1 MSNKDTKIL
10 EVTNDYVF
18 KKIFGKEGNEEILK
32 DLLISILEIPIQ
44 KIEVMKDVYLER
56 EIEENK
62 LGILDIKATL
72 NDDTIANIEMQVR
85 NEHNMIDRSLYYWAN
100 LYSNSLYKTQDYIEN
115 KKTIVINIMLF
126 NIFEE
131 GPYHERCK
139 IRRDYNLE
147 ILTDE
152 LEMHFIQLPKCKKE
166 DVKTKL
172 DQWMQFIGNISKEGV
187 EKAMKENK
195 EIKKAQEE
203 LEYLT
208 GDEAE
213 RRLAELREKKILD
226 DLWGRTGARKEG
238 EKQGETKGEK
248 KKALE
253 VAQKMKLKNMEIQE
267 IVEITGLTK
276 EEIEKL

>member
-1 MSNKDTKIL
+1 MNNENAKTL

-18 KKIFGKEGNEEILK
+18 KRIFGKAGNEDILK
-32 DLLISILEIPIQ
+32 DLLMSILEIPIK
-44 KIEVMKDVYLER
+44 KIKVMKDVHLER
-56 EIEENK
+56 DIKDNK
-62 LGILDIKATL
+62 LGVLDIKATL

-85 NEHNMIDRSLYYWAN
+85 DEHNMIDRSLYYWAN
-100 LYSNSLYKTQDYIEN
+100 LYSNSLYKTQDYIDN
-115 KKTIVINIMLF
+115 KKTIVIDIMLF

-139 IRRDYNLE
+139 IRRDYNME

-172 DQWMQFIGNISKEGV
+172 DQWMQFIGNLSKDGV
-187 EKAMKENK
+187 EIAMKENK

-213 RRLAELREKKILD
+213 RRLAFLREKKILD
-226 DLWGRTGARKEG
+226 DLWARTGARKEG
-238 EKQGETKGEK
+238 ERNKSIEIARNMLKEGISVEFI
-248 KKALE
+248 
-253 VAQKMKLKNMEIQE
+253 QK
-267 IVEITGLTK
+267 VTGLTK
-276 EEIEKL
+276 EEIEKLS

>member
-1 MSNKDTKIL
+1 MNNENEKTL

-18 KKIFGKEGNEEILK
+18 KRIFGKAGNEDILK
-32 DLLISILEIPIQ
+32 DLLMSILEIPIQ

-56 EIEENK
+56 DIEDNK

-85 NEHNMIDRSLYYWAN
+85 DEHNMIDRSLYYWAN

-115 KKTIVINIMLF
+115 KKTIVIDIMLF
-126 NIFEE
+126 NIFKE

-166 DVKTKL
+166 EVKTKL
-172 DQWMQFIGNISKEGV
+172 DQWMQFIGNLSKEGV
-187 EKAMKENK
+187 EIAMKENK
-195 EIKKAQEE
+195 KIKKAQEE

-213 RRLAELREKKILD
+213 RRLAFLREKKILD
-226 DLWGRTGARKEG
+226 DLWARTGARKEG
-238 EKQGETKGEK
+238 ERNKSIEIARNMLKEGISVEFI
-248 KKALE
+248 
-253 VAQKMKLKNMEIQE
+253 QK
-267 IVEITGLTK
+267 VTGLTK
-276 EEIEKL
+276 EEIEKLS

>member
-1 MSNKDTKIL
+1 
-10 EVTNDYVF
+10 
-18 KKIFGKEGNEEILK
+18 
-32 DLLISILEIPIQ
+32 
-44 KIEVMKDVYLER
+44 
-56 EIEENK
+56 
-62 LGILDIKATL
+62 
-72 NDDTIANIEMQVR
+72 
-85 NEHNMIDRSLYYWAN
+85 MIDRSLYYWSK

-115 KKTIVINIMLF
+115 KKTIVIDIMLF

-166 DVKTKL
+166 EVKTKL
-172 DQWMQFIGNISKEGV
+172 DQWMQFIGNLSKEGV
-187 EKAMKENK
+187 EIAMKENK

-213 RRLAELREKKILD
+213 RRLAFLREKKILD
-226 DLWGRTGARKEG
+226 DLWWKTGERREIAKKMLMKGTDVDFIQEVTGLTKKQLEKIPEYAEREDLQRLAELREKWDIDERSALASAKDEGIEEGMKEGRKEG
-238 EKQGETKGEK
+238 ERNKSLEIAKNMLKKG
-248 KKALE
+248 LE
-253 VAQKMKLKNMEIQE
+253 VELIES
-267 IVEITGLTK
+267 VTGLTK
-276 EEIEKL
+276 EEIEKLS

>member
-1 MSNKDTKIL
+1 MSNSNTVNL

-18 KKIFGKEGNEEILK
+18 KKIFGKAGNEDILK
-32 DLLISILEIPIQ
+32 DLLISILDIPIE
-44 KIEVMKDVYLER
+44 KIEVMKDVYLDR
-56 EIEENK
+56 DLKDNK

-72 NDDTIANIEMQVR
+72 NDNTIANIEMQVE

-100 LYSNSLYKTQDYIEN
+100 LYSNNLYKKQDYIEN

-126 NIFEE
+126 NVFKE

-172 DQWMQFIGNISKEGV
+172 DQWMQFIGNLSKEGV

-213 RRLAELREKKILD
+213 RRLAFLREKKIRD
-226 DLWGRTGARKEG
+226 DISNINGARREG
-238 EKQGETKGEK
+238 KAEGETKSKIEI
-248 KKALE
+248 AT
-253 VAQKMKLKNMEIQE
+253 KMLQKNMSMDEI
-267 IVEITGLTK
+267 IEITGLPK
-276 EEIEKL
+276 EEIEKLKK